1 MKRIS
6 FIFIF
11 FILNISY
18 LLADDISLTI
28 KAENTVIR
36 GARTQLQ
43 YELRGADGGDISL
56 NGKIEGF
63 EVLFGPV
70 PSSFSSFVSVNG
82 KSQSDSYIV
91 YTYTL
96 LAQKEGTYTLPSA
109 TITVKGK
116 KYTSKSQKV
125 KVIAPDKNA
134 RPQRPGQQPDQIV
147 AQSVGEVNP
156 NDAFVRPIFSKTK
169 VNEQEAVIVTYR
181 LYTKLNIRDVDNV
194 QFPEFEGFIVED
206 FESPRNRQI
215 IQENYKGGVY
225 YVVDIK
231 SSLLFPQRSGKLTI
245 PAGSVDMIFR
255 VKSGQTIRQLGQ
267 TIELTQNARHTLKI
281 ASVDVDVS
289 PLPEQGK
296 PVLFSGAVGTFTF
309 TPVLSATR
317 VRANEAVSLK
327 FNIEGTGNL
336 KLMKNPS
343 VKFPEEFE
351 TTDPRI
357 DYSELFV
364 SDDGLKGTR
373 SVEYTFIPRSPG
385 KYKIPP
391 VEFNYFDVKS
401 RTYKTVHS
409 PEYEMIVDIDPN
421 AGKNN
426 SATSYGEVAV
436 VKDTDIRYIKTDD
449 FKFSNATNFFV
460 GSLSNLLWYLI
471 PLVLFVIASIVY
483 RQQIKANA
491 NVTLI
496 RTKRANK
503 VAIKRLKLAA
513 KYLKAQ
519 QKDPFYEEVLRAVW
533 GYLSDK
539 LTIPVGELSRENIEL
554 EMTKYGASQEL
565 IAQFISVLDTC
576 EFARYA
582 PSSDPNT
589 AMDKLYNEAVDA
601 IGGMEK

>member
-1 MKRIS
+1 M
-6 FIFIF
+6 
-11 FILNISY
+11 
-18 LLADDISLTI
+18 LADDISLTI
-28 KAENTVIR
+28 KAENTVVR
-36 GARTQLQ
+36 GSRTQLQ
-43 YELRGADGGDISL
+43 YELRGANDGRDISL
-56 NGKIEGF
+56 NGKTDGF
-63 EVLFGPV
+63 SLLFGPT
-70 PSSFSSFVSVNG
+70 PSSFSSMVSING
-82 KSQSDSYIV
+82 KTTADSYII

-96 LAQKEGTYTLPSA
+96 LAEKEGTYTLPSA
-109 TITVKGK
+109 TITVNGK
-116 KYTSKSQKV
+116 KYTSKTKTI

-134 RPQRPGQQPDQIV
+134 RPQRPGQQPDQV
-147 AQSVGEVNP
+147 VTQSVGEVDP
-156 NDAFVRPIFSKTK
+156 NDTFVRPIFSKTK
-169 VNEQEAVIVTYR
+169 VNEQEAVVVTYR
-181 LYTKLNIRDVDNV
+181 LYNKLQIIDVRDV

-206 FESPRNRQI
+206 FESPRNQQI
-215 IQENYKGGVY
+215 MRENYKGGVY

-255 VKSGQTIRQLGQ
+255 VKSGRTIRQLGQ
-267 TIELTQNARHTLKI
+267 TFELTQNARHTLKI

-289 PLPEQGK
+289 PLPEKDK
-296 PVLFSGAVGTFTF
+296 PLVFSGAVGSFTF
-309 TPVLSATR
+309 TPILSATR

-336 KLMKNPS
+336 KLMKNPA

-357 DYSELFV
+357 DYSELYV
-364 SDDGLKGTR
+364 SEEGLMGTR

-426 SATSYGEVAV
+426 SATSYGEAPV

-471 PLVLFVIASIVY
+471 PLVLFIVVSIVY

-491 NVTLI
+491 NVTLM

-513 KYLKAQ
+513 KYLKDH
-519 QKDPFYEEVLRAVW
+519 QKDPFYEEVLRAIW

-554 EMTKYGASQEL
+554 ELTKYGASQEL
-565 IAQFISVLDTC
+565 ITQFISVLDTC

-589 AMDKLYNEAVDA
+589 AMDRLYDEAVDA